1 MMVAMTNLFPDL
13 LTQFLLSLS
22 LGTAAFSWIAS
33 PKLTGAGF
41 MRLVTGHGAI
51 FLGLMMCL
59 SWALFGTPHTLWLA
73 LEGVALLV
81 LALQWKMHP
90 DRRTKG
96 MWVLFVF
103 QILFTVILFLTFAGK
118 GPGQFVFLLSS
129 ALLLGVT
136 HYSMLL
142 GHYYLVVPKLTERPL
157 LVCLKIFWTFLVLKL
172 LFSGFYTWQAWPYLT
187 EGSELGDGFIFNWLV
202 ISMRWLWG
210 YGALL
215 VLSYFAWRLCRMRS
229 IQSATGVLY
238 IMVFFVFIG
247 ELLSAYLYFKHGLA
261 I

>member
-41 MRLVTGHGAI
+41 MRLVTGHGVI
-51 FLGLMMCL
+51 FLSLMIGL
-59 SWALFGTPHTLWLA
+59 SWALFGAPYPLWLA
-73 LEGVALLV
+73 FEGIALLS
-81 LALQWKMHP
+81 LILQWKLHR
-90 DRRTKG
+90 DRRTKS
-96 MWVLFVF
+96 MWALFLLQTVFTIVLF
-103 QILFTVILFLTFAGK
+103 LAFAGK
-118 GPGQFVFLLSS
+118 GPAQFAFLLSS

-157 LVCLKIFWTFLVLKL
+157 LICLKMFWTILFGKL
-172 LFSGFYTWQAWPYLT
+172 LFSAFYTWQAWPYLS
-187 EGSELGDGFIFNWLV
+187 EGSVLGDGFIFNWLV